1 MFMDT
6 KIETLEDIGRLKRGQ
21 IIYQAENKEKYC
33 IDTIK
38 DDFLILVSK
47 DPGTVLKLIYFR
59 NLLEENWHIQQSEFQ
74 AM

>member
-6 KIETLEDIGRLKRGQ
+6 KIDTLEDIGRLKRGQ
-21 IIYQAENKEKYC
+21 IIYQAESKEKYC

-38 DDFLILVSK
+38 NDFLILVSK

-59 NLLEENWHIQQSEFQ
+59 NLLEENWQVQQTEFH